1 VIKWFQQATINT
13 ARVKNMTEAEKR
25 ELALQFMA
33 QEQARL
39 ASSTFRDHR
48 TAFEAETHQ
57 RIATRQ
63 QYYNDFAQNGITF
76 QEFQQA
82 YNSAYEQGRSDMLA
96 YRFSFFYAATAIA
109 YSEIFAATP
118 EETASFMK
126 ALPHAP
132 EGCENHAELVQRCVE
147 ETGFDPSFA
156 DEKKAEARVTRRD
169 RAAVDRMRKTGITE
183 RDLEIEREE
192 GYRDGRNEPFYLSSC
207 YASVAITLKREQGCD
222 AAEIESFLDR
232 VAEICDEEISV
243 EDIVERARKEAGVDI
258 TGLAGF
264 IASATP

>member
-1 VIKWFQQATINT
+1 
-13 ARVKNMTEAEKR
+13 MTEAEKR
-25 ELALQFMA
+25 KLALQIMK

-39 ASSTFRDHR
+39 ASSTFRDHV
-48 TAFEAETHQ
+48 AAQESETHQ

-63 QYYNDFAQNGITF
+63 QHYNDFAQNGITF

-82 YNSAYEQGRSDMLA
+82 YNSAYEEGRSDMLA

-118 EETASFMK
+118 EDVATFMK
-126 ALPHAP
+126 ALPKAP
-132 EGCENHAELVQRCVE
+132 EGCANHAELVQRCVD

-207 YASVAITLKREQGCD
+207 YAAVAITLHRQHGSNVG
-222 AAEIESFLDR
+222 EIESFLDR
-232 VAEICDEEISV
+232 VAEITDEEISV
-243 EDIVERARKEAGVDI
+243 EDIIERARQEAGVDVSEMARI
-258 TGLAGF
+258 E
-264 IASATP
+264 S

>member
-1 VIKWFQQATINT
+1 
-13 ARVKNMTEAEKR
+13 MTEAEKR

-39 ASSTFRDHR
+39 ASYTFRDHV
-48 TAFEAETHQ
+48 AAQESETQQ

-63 QYYNDFAQNGITF
+63 QYYDDFAQQGITF
-76 QEFQQA
+76 QEFQRA
-82 YNSAYEQGRSDMLA
+82 YSDAYEEGRSDMLA

-109 YSEIFAATP
+109 YSEIFASNP

-126 ALPHAP
+126 ALPKAP
-132 EGCENHAELVQRCVE
+132 EGCANHAELVQRCVD

-156 DEKKAEARVTRRD
+156 DEKKTEARVTRRD

-183 RDLEIEREE
+183 RDLAIEREE
-192 GYRDGRNEPFYLSSC
+192 GYRDGRNEPFFLSSC
-207 YASVAITLKREQGCD
+207 YAAVALVLHDQHGCGPG
-222 AAEIESFLDR
+222 EIESFLDR

-243 EDIVERARKEAGVDI
+243 EDIVARARQEAGMDVSEMARI
-258 TGLAGF
+258 E
-264 IASATP
+264 S

>member
-1 VIKWFQQATINT
+1 
-13 ARVKNMTEAEKR
+13 MTEAEKR
-25 ELALQFMA
+25 KLALQIMK

-39 ASSTFRDHR
+39 ASSTFRDHV
-48 TAFEAETHQ
+48 AAQESETHQ

-82 YNSAYEQGRSDMLA
+82 YNSAYEEGRSDMLA

-118 EETASFMK
+118 EDVATFMK
-126 ALPHAP
+126 ALPKAQ

-156 DEKKAEARVTRRD
+156 DEKKAEAHVTRRD

-183 RDLEIEREE
+183 RDLAIEREE
-192 GYRDGRNEPFYLSSC
+192 GYRDGRNEPFFLSSC
-207 YASVAITLKREQGCD
+207 YAAVALVLHDQHSCGPG
-222 AAEIESFLDR
+222 EIESFLDR
-232 VAEICDEEISV
+232 VAEITDEEISV
-243 EDIVERARKEAGVDI
+243 DDIIERARQEAGVDVSEMARI
-258 TGLAGF
+258 E
-264 IASATP
+264 S

>member
-1 VIKWFQQATINT
+1 
-13 ARVKNMTEAEKR
+13 MTEAEKR

-183 RDLEIEREE
+183 RDLDTEREE
-192 GYRDGRNEPFYLSSC
+192 GYRDGRNEPFFLSSC
-207 YASVAITLKREQGCD
+207 YAAVAIVLHNQHGCGPE
-222 AAEIESFLDR
+222 EIESFLYR
-232 VAEICDEEISV
+232 IAEITDEEISV
-243 EDIVERARKEAGVDI
+243 EDIVERARQEAGVDVSEMATI
-258 TGLAGF
+258 TPEK
-264 IASATP
+264 T

>member
-1 VIKWFQQATINT
+1 
-13 ARVKNMTEAEKR
+13 MTEAEKR
-25 ELALQFMA
+25 KLALQIMK

-39 ASSTFRDHR
+39 ASSTFRDHV
-48 TAFEAETHQ
+48 AAQESETHQ

-63 QYYNDFAQNGITF
+63 QYYDAFAQQGITF
-76 QEFQQA
+76 REFQKA
-82 YNSAYEQGRSDMLA
+82 YNDAYEQGRSDMLA

-109 YSEIFAATP
+109 YHEIFSATP
-118 EETASFMK
+118 EDVATFMK
-126 ALPHAP
+126 ALPKAP
-132 EGCENHAELVQRCVE
+132 EGCKNHAELVQRCVD

-207 YASVAITLKREQGCD
+207 YAAVAITLHRQHGSNVGD
-222 AAEIESFLDR
+222 IESFLDR
-232 VAEICDEEISV
+232 VAEITDEEISV
-243 EDIVERARKEAGVDI
+243 EDIIERARQEAGVDVSEMARI
-258 TGLAGF
+258 E
-264 IASATP
+264 S